1 MVGVGTRSQ
10 CALRPPGYSRRT
22 GVKAALARENSGNR
36 HPEPI
41 PRPYA
46 QLGNS
51 IVEEA
56 LRRGW
61 EDFIGRPGGPMSFR
75 LILQP
80 AVAIILAIR
89 AGMRDARDGR
99 PPFLWAVLSNQGRR
113 QELIRQGWK
122 DVGNVFI
129 VALVLDSIYQVT
141 MHAGIYALELL
152 LTATMLAL
160 VPYMIVRGLVTRL
173 ARRRSAVTGADGQPG
188 SQGTLGED
196 PRQERQE
203 D

>member
-41 PRPYA
+41 PRPHA

-80 AVAIILAIR
+80 AVAIMLAIR

-129 VALVLDSIYQVT
+129 VALVLDSIYQV
-141 MHAGIYALELL
+141 MVHSGIYALELL
-152 LTATMLAL
+152 LAATILAL
-160 VPYMIVRGLVTRL
+160 VPYVAVRGLVTRL
-173 ARRRSAVTGADGQPG
+173 ARRRSAASRADGRPG
-188 SQGTLGED
+188 DRATPVGD
-196 PRQERQE
+196 PRPERQV